1 MTMINDYLASQ
12 PATNAVTAL
21 AHAMATRLRGDGTEP
36 SAEER
41 ARASAIVDATLD
53 IVGRPFCVLSL
64 GSDSDRW
71 RLAAA
76 IRRAADEPILRD
88 QDVTF
93 ASKVIEILTESPRE
107 KTVLD
112 LTPGM
117 VRPDNQIIAAT
128 YESDPAVSTASVNG
142 HHELRA
148 GTVDGV

>member
-1 MTMINDYLASQ
+1 MINDYLVSQ
-12 PATNAVTAL
+12 PATDAVAAL
-21 AHAMATRLRGDGTEP
+21 AYAMAARLRGDGTEP

-41 ARASAIVDATLD
+41 ARAASIVDATLD
-53 IVGRPFCVLSL
+53 IVGRPFSVLSL

-107 KTVLD
+107 RAVLD
-112 LTPGM
+112 LTHGM
-117 VRPDNQIIAAT
+117 AARNCQVIATDYENPTDPDNGDL
-128 YESDPAVSTASVNG
+128 SGRP
-142 HHELRA
+142 ELRS
-148 GTVDGV
+148 GTVGSA